1 MHEAEKLS
9 LEQIEAFL
17 NASQE
22 IRFEGETQK
31 QIYHWIEQVLRRQEY
46 QQQSRRARGLLRSY
60 VIKMTGL
67 SRAQVTRLI
76 ARYRKSGSLQ
86 PVPYRRHRF
95 PQRYTRAD
103 LELLAQV
110 DEAHENLS
118 GPATRRILE
127 REYRLYGKPEFE
139 RLSTVSV
146 AHLYNWRQQPR
157 YRERRLCYTRTR
169 PTAVTIG
176 ERRCPDPQGRPG
188 YLRVDTV
195 HQGDAPA
202 GQGLY
207 HINALDQV
215 TQGEIVAA
223 TERISEAWLEPVLE
237 TMLRQFPCRILGFHS
252 DNGSEFINRVVA
264 RLLNQLLIEQ
274 TKSRPR
280 HSNDNGLAET
290 QNGAVIRQPMGYA
303 YIPAG
308 HAHAAVLHRP
318 LQSLSQLPSSL
329 RPSRHQLPRER
340 PSALLLAP
348 LSDSAGNPVGLAQPG
363 AVSAPRTHPR
373 RLATHRGNPQR
384 YRSRAAPAAGQ
395 TPTLH
400 ALAPGRGRAV
410 EMTEEKNPPTP
421 RAGIFPFLGKRPTQ
435 RRAFHI
441 PTAPATAV
449 SLVQNLN
456 LKGAS
461 PTALQ
466 PFPQAHPSI
475 GKDCAQ
481 PVPEFSKDRSR
492 CKIRSHDPV
501 EARYESFRYTPY
513 RQSSPLRLD

>member
-1 MHEAEKLS
+1 VHEAEKLS
-9 LEQIEAFL
+9 LEQIQAFL
-17 NASQE
+17 DARQA
-22 IRFEGETQK
+22 IRFEGESRQ
-31 QIYHWIEQVLRRQEY
+31 QIYRWIEQGLGRQEY
-46 QQQSRRARGLLRSY
+46 HQQSRQVRGWLRPY
-60 VIKMTGL
+60 LAKMTGL
-67 SRAQVTRLI
+67 SRAQITGWI

-95 PQRYTRAD
+95 SQRYTRAD

-110 DEAHENLS
+110 DEAHENLG

-127 REYRLYGKPEFE
+127 REYRQYGKPEYE
-139 RLSTVSV
+139 RLSTISV
-146 AHLYNWRQQPR
+146 AHLYNLRQPPR

-264 RLLNQLLIEQ
+264 RLLNKLLIEQ

-290 QNGAVIRQPMGYA
+290 KNGAVIRKHMGYG
-303 YIPAG
+303 YISASHAG
-308 HAHAAVLHRP
+308 RLQQFYTAHFNPYLNYHRP
-318 LQSLSQLPSSL
+318 
-329 RPSRHQLPRER
+329 
-340 PSALLLAP
+340 
-348 LSDSAGNPVGLAQPG
+348 
-363 AVSAPRTHPR
+363 
-373 RLATHRGNPQR
+373 
-384 YRSRAAPAAGQ
+384 
-395 TPTLH
+395 
-400 ALAPGRGRAV
+400 
-410 EMTEEKNPPTP
+410 
-421 RAGIFPFLGKRPTQ
+421 
-435 RRAFHI
+435 
-441 PTAPATAV
+441 
-449 SLVQNLN
+449 
-456 LKGAS
+456 
-461 PTALQ
+461 
-466 PFPQAHPSI
+466 
-475 GKDCAQ
+475 CAQ
-481 PVPEFSKDRSR
+481 ADISCHEKGRRR
-492 CKIRSHDPV
+492 C
-501 EARYESFRYTPY
+501 F
-513 RQSSPLRLD
+513 